1 MEALTTSR
9 PIDGKPIMRTQ
20 SRRFIARVLIAAA
33 AGAPLGC
40 AAVPGSGHETSS
52 AATSQPAAQLPG
64 KPACFRVADFGGS
77 WAVLN
82 DSELIVPDPVFSRWY
97 LIKLSA
103 PVFDLRFKLREHVVF
118 EPYPPDTELICSS
131 SASSTDYLRVPH
143 WGLGRVAILA
153 VRELTVAERQQLL
166 LRQPRERAVAPSAK
180 G

>member
-1 MEALTTSR
+1 MCAQRSR
-9 PIDGKPIMRTQ
+9 FP
-20 SRRFIARVLIAAA
+20 AAIVVA
-33 AGAPLGC
+33 VASTIILGC
-40 AAVPGSGHETSS
+40 ASTHRGERPASSPAVSRNT
-52 AATSQPAAQLPG
+52 ALPG

-97 LIKLSA
+97 LIKLSV
-103 PVFDLRFKLREHVVF
+103 PVFDLKFKLREHVIF

-153 VRELTVAERQQLL
+153 VQELTVAERQQLL
-166 LRQPRERAVAPSAK
+166 LRQHRERATK

>member
-1 MEALTTSR
+1 MCAQRSR
-9 PIDGKPIMRTQ
+9 FLAAIV
-20 SRRFIARVLIAAA
+20 IAVASTVT
-33 AGAPLGC
+33 LGC
-40 AAVPGSGHETSS
+40 ASMHGGERAASGLAVSRNT
-52 AATSQPAAQLPG
+52 ALPG

-103 PVFDLRFKLREHVVF
+103 PVFDLKFRLREHVIF

-153 VRELTVAERQQLL
+153 VQELTVAERQQLL
-166 LRQPRERAVAPSAK
+166 SRQHRERAAAPSTK